1 MSDPKKLG
9 PYKMSKPCQKCT
21 NDDKINKHRLDTNIL
36 NIVYESSEIIT
47 SLCLPRKYTT
57 THNDVPPLLYAA
69 IGHDYNKRLLSSEEV
84 INAQTQIVGKWI
96 RRNNAYEIH
105 FAAIVSTEK
114 NPQAQIRNT
123 IICKELG
130 VVLESVAFAE
140 TALLKL
146 HPKLG
151 KTKIYV
157 HFRSIDPI
165 YKRTEYWNTLGYWS
179 QKIKDKCGH

>member
-1 MSDPKKLG
+1 MSRK
-9 PYKMSKPCQKCT
+9 CEKCT
-21 NDDKINKHRLDTNIL
+21 KDDKTNKRHLDTNIL
-36 NIVYESSEIIT
+36 NIIYESSDMIT

-57 THNDVPPLLYAA
+57 THNDVPPLLFAA

-96 RRNNAYEIH
+96 RREGEYEIH

-123 IICKELG
+123 IICRELG
-130 VVLESVAFAE
+130 VVLESIAFAE
-140 TALLKL
+140 TSLLKL

-151 KTKIYV
+151 NTKIYV
-157 HFRSIDPI
+157 HFRSIDPT
-165 YKRTEYWNTLGYWS
+165 YNRTEYWNTLGYWAS
-179 QKIKDKCGH
+179 KKDNCNCGC